1 MKGILDCLKGFDFLN
16 QTDVRG
22 AYDLTG
28 EEIHGRGAYDLTG
41 EEIHGRGAY
50 SLTDERPIMTNFTTS
65 PPRALTGKEFIDAI
79 NDFFNKI
86 NTLNTLE
93 GIRHPLCDNVAS
105 ITTAVYRTRD
115 DEKCY
120 LIWAQGLLYG
130 YDRTRDSNEC
140 FKMNSL
146 FFVNRVKDE
155 NGIMRWRIVD
165 KLEEKGL
172 PSPYSAFKQLS
183 NSGYYCAFYND

>member
-1 MKGILDCLKGFDFLN
+1 MKGILDCLKCFDFLN

-22 AYDLTG
+22 AYGLTG
-28 EEIHGRGAYDLTG
+28 EEIHV
-41 EEIHGRGAY
+41 RGAY
-50 SLTDERPIMTNFTTS
+50 SLTDERPIMTNFITS

-93 GIRHPLCDNVAS
+93 GIRHSLCNNVAS
-105 ITTAVYRTRD
+105 ITTAVYRTCD

-120 LIWAQGLLYG
+120 LIWAQGLLCG
-130 YDRTRDSNEC
+130 YDRARDSNEY
-140 FKMNSL
+140 FTMNSL

-165 KLEEKGL
+165 RLAEKGL

-183 NSGYYCAFYND
+183 DSGYYCAFYND

>member
-1 MKGILDCLKGFDFLN
+1 MIKMKGILDCLKGFDFLN

-93 GIRHPLCDNVAS
+93 GIRYYHCS
-105 ITTAVYRTRD
+105 IQDA
-115 DEKCY
+115 
-120 LIWAQGLLYG
+120 
-130 YDRTRDSNEC
+130 
-140 FKMNSL
+140 
-146 FFVNRVKDE
+146 
-155 NGIMRWRIVD
+155 
-165 KLEEKGL
+165 
-172 PSPYSAFKQLS
+172 
-183 NSGYYCAFYND
+183 

>member
-1 MKGILDCLKGFDFLN
+1 MIKMKGILDCLKGFDFLN

-93 GIRHPLCDNVAS
+93 GIR